1 MYLFYVIYAIF
12 ISYIILYLYNMYC
25 YTFFFSLWRT
35 SFCMTDSRF
44 VHIYTN
50 DPISDLFMV
59 EYYSTAYMYHIFIH
73 PSANG
78 HLSCFY
84 ALLIVLMNSAAMNIE
99 MHVSSWIMVFL
110 EYMMS
115 VEQGTGQKLG
125 KEYIKAV
132 YFHPAYLTYAEYIMW
147 NASCMKHK
155 LESRSPGEISITS
168 DGITLMAESEEELK
182 SFLMKVKEESEKAI
196 LKLSIQKLRSWHHS
210 HHFM

>member
-1 MYLFYVIYAIF
+1 MGYMYAMEYYSAIWRHKIGSFVEMWMNLASVIQSEICPKEKSKYEKNEYHMYLFYVIYAIF
-12 ISYIILYLYNMYC
+12 ITYIILYLYNMYC

-84 ALLIVLMNSAAMNIE
+84 ALLIVLMNSAAMIIE
-99 MHVSSWIMVFL
+99 MNVSSWIKVFL
-110 EYMMS
+110 EYMLS
-115 VEQGTGQKLG
+115 VEQGTGHKLG
-125 KEYIKAV
+125 
-132 YFHPAYLTYAEYIMW
+132 M
-147 NASCMKHK
+147 
-155 LESRSPGEISITS
+155 
-168 DGITLMAESEEELK
+168 
-182 SFLMKVKEESEKAI
+182 
-196 LKLSIQKLRSWHHS
+196 
-210 HHFM
+210 